1 MEKLLIFVSDTLLNY
16 YQDFVD
22 FSVDSLEVSLY
33 IIISLTNR
41 DNFLPLFSYVY
52 LKYFLKILAA
62 KSMKVPKPNQ
72 RSFS

>member
-1 MEKLLIFVSDTLLNY
+1 MEKLLIFVSDTLLN

-52 LKYFLKILAA
+52 LKYFL
-62 KSMKVPKPNQ
+62 
-72 RSFS
+72 